1 MVPMMSPRTTKLSG
15 QATVKLTNGTTIVGH
30 ARYDGRVVHVNGRV
44 RHASLTGVRYGPLR
58 RRTVPL
64 HLLREVLWDAEYP
77 AAAPKAKPGYSRLQG
92 RLC

>member
-1 MVPMMSPRTTKLSG
+1 MSPRTHQLSG
-15 QATVKLTNGTTIVGH
+15 RATVKLKNGTTIVGE

-77 AAAPKAKPGYSRLQG
+77 AGIGQISGKAKPGYSRLQG
-92 RLC
+92 RL